1 MYDFNYRYERT
12 AADYI
17 KKLPKGKHSC
27 LGLGKTTPNPSE
39 TSEIDGAQ
47 VPFGKGVKQTSVEQ
61 TDLLYNEYIVS
72 FDSMFFSFFIFF
84 VCVQFQVKFLR
95 GLILTGM

>member
-72 FDSMFFSFFIFF
+72 FDSMIF
-84 VCVQFQVKFLR
+84 
-95 GLILTGM
+95 

>member
-1 MYDFNYRYERT
+1 M
-12 AADYI
+12 
-17 KKLPKGKHSC
+17 PKGKHSC

-72 FDSMFFSFFIFF
+72 FDSTIFSFFIFVVVVEPHF
-84 VCVQFQVKFLR
+84 CFL
-95 GLILTGM
+95 MKQYH

>member
-1 MYDFNYRYERT
+1 M
-12 AADYI
+12 
-17 KKLPKGKHSC
+17 PKGKHSC

-72 FDSMFFSFFIFF
+72 FFRFFRFF
-84 VCVQFQVKFLR
+84 VCAISSESVKWPDFDWDEN
-95 GLILTGM
+95 M

>member
-72 FDSMFFSFFIFF
+72 FFRFF
-84 VCVQFQVKFLR
+84 VCAISSESVKWPDFDWDEN
-95 GLILTGM
+95 M